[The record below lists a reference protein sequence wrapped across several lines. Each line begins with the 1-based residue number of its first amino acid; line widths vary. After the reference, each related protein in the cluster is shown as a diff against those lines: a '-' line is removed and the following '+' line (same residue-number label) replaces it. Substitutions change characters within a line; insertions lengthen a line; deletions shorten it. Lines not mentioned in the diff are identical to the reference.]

1 MLRYLDSE
9 SKYGC
14 FPLGMEQHCY
24 DNVQS
29 HTGANLV
36 GLVCKRSNVLMHKV
50 DMYTHT
56 NTHSKHKQTC
66 ISLFCFVLLSG
77 PITCPS
83 FEEEQGFVDWL
94 QEPSTWTQSFALTA
108 YSSP

>member
-1 MLRYLDSE
+1 MLHYLDSE

-36 GLVCKRSNVLMHKV
+36 GPVRKRSNVLMHKV

-56 NTHSKHKQTC
+56 HTHS
-66 ISLFCFVLLSG
+66 V
-77 PITCPS
+77 PITCPA

-94 QEPSTWTQSFALTA
+94 QEPSTWTQSFELTA
-108 YSSP
+108 HSSP